1 MLNRFTSKLMLLF
14 AFRPQYM
21 YQISAG
27 LKHAYVSYSDFFA
40 KYAKKERKNNKF
52 LQKFANSYLENGLR
66 DLLKI

>member
-1 MLNRFTSKLMLLF
+1 MLNRFTLKLMLLF
-14 AFRPQYM
+14 AFRPQFM

-27 LKHAYVSYSDFFA
+27 LKHAYESYSDFLPSMR
-40 KYAKKERKNNKF
+40 KEGEKNKF